1 LFNHIIVIIIIIIII
16 VVYDVVVDVIIIF
29 ITRLRLQ
36 QQWQRQRRQRRQRL
50 QQQRQRQRWQRW
62 QPAAAAA
69 AVAAATPLS
78 LIIKPDR
85 ETGDYG
91 IFATRNKGGNLGV
104 VSRFEDLT
112 LFASYRYQVSGLGIS
127 CKIPNRKKTRI
138 FQRVGQK
145 PESSKVCLMSKIP
158 RIFKKIRDDET
169 RTINLASC

>member
-1 LFNHIIVIIIIIIII
+1 M
-16 VVYDVVVDVIIIF
+16 
-29 ITRLRLQ
+29 
-36 QQWQRQRRQRRQRL
+36 
-50 QQQRQRQRWQRW
+50 
-62 QPAAAAA
+62 AAAAAAAAAVAAAEVAAAAAAVAAAAVAAVAA

-78 LIIKPDR
+78 LIKPDR

-169 RTINLASC
+169 RTINSASGHHRC